1 MVTIIKGKQRIIKKM
16 VLANFNLKMD
26 INMQV
31 TFSKVKLLVME
42 NILLAKNRLKDFGI
56 KEHFYINLINKI

>member
-1 MVTIIKGKQRIIKKM
+1 MVTIIKGKQKIIKKM

-26 INMQV
+26 INMQA

-42 NILLAKNRLKDFGI
+42 NILLTKYRLKGFGI
-56 KEHFYINLINKI
+56 KENFYINSINKI